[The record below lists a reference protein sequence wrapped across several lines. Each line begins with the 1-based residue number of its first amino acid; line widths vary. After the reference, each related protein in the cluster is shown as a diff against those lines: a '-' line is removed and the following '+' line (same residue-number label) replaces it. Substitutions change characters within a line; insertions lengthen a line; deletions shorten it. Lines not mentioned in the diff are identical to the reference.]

1 MPSKLIS
8 WHFDYCRFVASFE
21 ILKCKTSKF
30 ILLSLKE
37 TAGGFLQ
44 FYVNLQI
51 VFFFFSENF
60 GKNILGIFIEIAL
73 NL

>member
-1 MPSKLIS
+1 MPSKLIL
-8 WHFDYCRFVASFE
+8 WHFDYCRFVVSFE
-21 ILKCKTSKF
+21 ILKYKTSKF

-51 VFFFFSENF
+51 VFFFSENF